1 VSGSQQVSG
10 SQRLSASGFGLWFVS
25 VSSLFAFAFGD
36 ERIGERIGLM
46 KPKRRLTRRNLL
58 KTGAAA
64 LAAST
69 VVEAQ
74 QAPAVLTGTQTGRT
88 FRGLVRHGT
97 TLDVQEL
104 RLRPTDPRQV
114 VIRSLAVAPC
124 YTIVR
129 GALSTT
135 PARRAEVPNHC
146 GFGVV
151 EAIGATVKRV
161 QVGDRVV
168 VAGTSQCGQ
177 CYQCLHGNPD
187 FCQFTFFSN
196 SDGTPPF
203 APFAEMRDGTP
214 VDAQAGIGG
223 MSEVMTA
230 FEEYCVPVFTDLP
243 AAELTLLGD
252 QLASGFAAG
261 HARMQ
266 FEPGSDVAIFGAG
279 PVGLG
284 AIQAGRVM
292 GAGQVIAIDPIRYR
306 REFALK
312 MGATTALDPNAEGD
326 GIVERVRELCKGPN
340 DRRFAGGTSYGRAG
354 NAVMA
359 RGADFVVEAAGLQ
372 AFPPKVEAQPD
383 PTNVKTVQQAWDCTR
398 MGGHVMLM
406 GFTLQPVAFPGASL
420 ALLGRTIHPGQQG
433 GLHVMRDIPR
443 YVKLIE
449 KGRIDATSM
458 ITRRYRLDQGRQA
471 IQDTADR
478 TIITGVIEFS

>member
-1 VSGSQQVSG
+1 VKKGAVS
-10 SQRLSASGFGLWFVS
+10 R
-25 VSSLFAFAFGD
+25 
-36 ERIGERIGLM
+36 
-46 KPKRRLTRRNLL
+46 RRLLRR
-58 KTGAAA
+58 GAAA
-64 LAAST
+64 LGGGVAYLAGTGTPAA
-69 VVEAQ
+69 Q
-74 QAPAVLTGTQTGRT
+74 GGQAPGVLTNTQTGRT
-88 FRGLVRHGT
+88 FRGLVRHSN
-97 TLDVQEL
+97 TLDIQEL
-104 RLRPTDPRQV
+104 RLRPADSRQV

-129 GALSTT
+129 GALGTSTI
-135 PARRAEVPNHC
+135 ARAEVPNHC

-151 EAIGATVKRV
+151 EAVGAMVKRV

-177 CYQCLHGNPD
+177 CYQCLHGRPD
-187 FCQFTFFSN
+187 YCQFTFFSN
-196 SDGTPPF
+196 ARGVEPF

-214 VDAQAGIGG
+214 VYAQAGIGG
-223 MSEVMTA
+223 MSEIMTA

-261 HARMQ
+261 HADVR
-266 FEPGSDVAIFGAG
+266 FEPGSDVVVFGAG

-284 AIQAGRVM
+284 AIQAGRVT
-292 GAGQVIAIDPIRYR
+292 GAGQVIAIDPVKYR
-306 REFALK
+306 RDFALT
-312 MGATTALDPNAEGD
+312 MGATLALDPVAEGD
-326 GIVERVRELCKGPN
+326 GLVERVRELCRGPS
-340 DRRFAGGTSYGRAG
+340 DRRFAGGVSWGRAG

-372 AFPPKVEAQPD
+372 TLPPKVEPQPD
-383 PTNVKTVQQAWDCTR
+383 PTNVKTVLQAWECTR

-406 GFTLQPVAFPGASL
+406 GFTLQPVPFPGAAL

-449 KGRIDATSM
+449 NGKLNAKSM
-458 ITRRYRLDQGRQA
+458 ITKTYRFEDSRQA
-471 IQDTADR
+471 VQDTADR
-478 TIITGVIEFS
+478 TIITGVIEFA

>member
-1 VSGSQQVSG
+1 MASKPRPG
-10 SQRLSASGFGLWFVS
+10 LS
-25 VSSLFAFAFGD
+25 
-36 ERIGERIGLM
+36 
-46 KPKRRLTRRNLL
+46 RRNVLTR
-58 KTGAAA
+58 GAAA
-64 LAAST
+64 LGGGAALLTSSGAAN
-69 VVEAQ
+69 AQ
-74 QAPAVLTGTQTGRT
+74 AQAPAVLTNTQTGRP
-88 FRGLVRHGT
+88 FRGLVRHAT

-104 RLRPTDPRQV
+104 RLLPVDPRQV

-129 GALSTT
+129 GALATN
-135 PARRAEVPNHC
+135 PANRAEVPNHC
-146 GFGVV
+146 GFGMV
-151 EAIGATVKRV
+151 EAVGALVKRV

-177 CYQCLHGNPD
+177 CYQCLHGRPD
-187 FCQFTFFSN
+187 FCQFTFFSMPQ
-196 SDGTPPF
+196 GVETFP
-203 APFAEMRDGTP
+203 PFAEMRDGTK
-214 VDAQAGIGG
+214 VYAQAGIGG

-261 HARMQ
+261 HARIQ
-266 FEPGSDVAIFGAG
+266 FEPGSDVAVFGAG
-279 PVGLG
+279 PVGVG

-292 GAGQVIAIDPIRYR
+292 GAGQVIAIDPVRYR

-312 MGATTALDPNAEGD
+312 MGATIALDPAAEGD
-326 GIVERVRELCKGPN
+326 DIVERVRELCKGPN
-340 DRRFAGGTSYGRAG
+340 DRRFAGGTTWGRAG
-354 NAVMA
+354 NAVMG

-372 AFPPKVEAQPD
+372 AFPPKVEPQPD

-406 GFTLQPVAFPGASL
+406 GFTLQPVPFPGASL

-449 KGRIDATSM
+449 KGTLDARSM
-458 ITRRYRLDQGRQA
+458 ITRRYTLDQGRQA
-471 IQDTADR
+471 VQDTADR
-478 TIITGVIEFS
+478 TIIIGVIEF

>member
-1 VSGSQQVSG
+1 M
-10 SQRLSASGFGLWFVS
+10 AT
-25 VSSLFAFAFGD
+25 
-36 ERIGERIGLM
+36 
-46 KPKRRLTRRNLL
+46 KRRLSRRNIL

-64 LAAST
+64 LAGGGVRLKPDT
-69 VVEAQ
+69 TYAQ
-74 QAPAVLTGTQTGRT
+74 SAQAQAPGVLTGTQTGRT
-88 FRGLVRHGT
+88 FRGLVRHDS

-104 RLRPTDPRQV
+104 RLLPTDPRQV

-129 GALSTT
+129 GALGTN
-135 PARRAEVPNHC
+135 PIRRAEVPNHC

-151 EAIGATVKRV
+151 EAVGPLVKRV

-177 CYQCLHGNPD
+177 CYQCLHGAPD

-196 SDGTPPF
+196 AQGVEPFPPF
-203 APFAEMRDGTP
+203 AQMRDGTP
-214 VDAQAGIGG
+214 VYAQAGIGG

-230 FEEYCVPVFTDLP
+230 FEEYCVPVFSDLP

-261 HARMQ
+261 HARIQ
-266 FEPGSDVAIFGAG
+266 FQPGSDVAVFGAG

-312 MGATTALDPNAEGD
+312 MGATVALDPNAEGD

-340 DRRFAGGTSYGRAG
+340 DRRFAGGTTYGRAG
-354 NAVMA
+354 NAIMA

-372 AFPPKVEAQPD
+372 AFPPKAGIEAQPD

-406 GFTLQPVAFPGASL
+406 GFTLQPVAFPGATL

-433 GLHVMRDIPR
+433 GLNVMRDLPR

-449 KGRIDATSM
+449 KGKIDAKSM
-458 ITRRYRLDQGRQA
+458 ITKRYTLDQSRQA
-471 IQDTADR
+471 VQDTADR
-478 TIITGVIEFS
+478 TIIVGVIEFS

>member
-1 VSGSQQVSG
+1 LLGGS
-10 SQRLSASGFGLWFVS
+10 
-25 VSSLFAFAFGD
+25 
-36 ERIGERIGLM
+36 
-46 KPKRRLTRRNLL
+46 
-58 KTGAAA
+58 AAA
-64 LAAST
+64 
-69 VVEAQ
+69 Q
-74 QAPAVLTGTQTGRT
+74 NPRAPAVVTGTQTGRT
-88 FRGLVRHGT
+88 FRGLVRHDT

-104 RLRPTDPRQV
+104 RLLPTDARQV

-129 GALSTT
+129 GALSTN
-135 PARRAEVPNHC
+135 PVRRAEVPNHC

-151 EAIGATVKRV
+151 EAVGSMVKRV
-161 QVGDRVV
+161 QVGDLV

-177 CYQCLHGNPD
+177 CYQCLHGRPD
-187 FCQFTFFSN
+187 FCQFTFFSGAQG
-196 SDGTPPF
+196 SEPF
-203 APFAEMRDGTP
+203 PPFAEMRDGTR
-214 VDAQAGIGG
+214 VYAQAGIGG

-261 HARMQ
+261 HAHMQ

-312 MGATTALDPNAEGD
+312 MGATIALDPVAEGD
-326 GIVERVRELCKGPN
+326 GIVERVRELCRGPN
-340 DRRFAGGTSYGRAG
+340 DRRFAGGTTWGRAG
-354 NAVMA
+354 NAVMG
-359 RGADFVVEAAGLQ
+359 RGADFVVEAAGVQ
-372 AFPPKVEAQPD
+372 VVPPKVEAQPD

-406 GFTLQPVAFPGASL
+406 GFTLQPVSFPGTSL

-449 KGRIDATSM
+449 KGTIDARSL
-458 ITRRYRLDQGRQA
+458 ITRRYTLDQGREA
-471 IQDTADR
+471 VQDTADR

>member
-1 VSGSQQVSG
+1 
-10 SQRLSASGFGLWFVS
+10 
-25 VSSLFAFAFGD
+25 
-36 ERIGERIGLM
+36 M
-46 KPKRRLTRRNLL
+46 TKRRLSRRSVLA
-58 KTGAAA
+58 TGAAA
-64 LAAST
+64 AVGVRLKPDTTYA
-69 VVEAQ
+69 
-74 QAPAVLTGTQTGRT
+74 QAPSITTGTQTGRP
-88 FRGLVRHGT
+88 FRGLVRHGI

-104 RLRPTDPRQV
+104 RLLPIDPRQV

-151 EAIGATVKRV
+151 EAIGAQVKRV

-177 CYQCLHGNPD
+177 CYQCLHGRPD

-196 SDGTPPF
+196 DGAPPF
-203 APFAEMRDGTP
+203 PPFAEMRDGTK

-223 MSEVMTA
+223 MSEMMTA

-243 AAELTLLGD
+243 SAELTLLGD

-266 FEPGSDVAIFGAG
+266 FEPGSDVCVFGAG

-306 REFALK
+306 REFAMK
-312 MGATTALDPNAEGD
+312 MGATTTLDPNAEGD
-326 GIVERVRELCKGPN
+326 GIVERVRELCKGHN
-340 DRRFAGGTSYGRAG
+340 DRRFAGGTTWGRAG

-372 AFPPKVEAQPD
+372 AFPPKAESQPD

-398 MGGHVMLM
+398 MGGHCMLM
-406 GFTLQPVAFPGASL
+406 GFTLQPVPFPGATL

-433 GLHVMRDIPR
+433 GLHIMRDIPR
-443 YVKLIE
+443 YVTLIE
-449 KGRIDATSM
+449 KGKIDAKSM
-458 ITRRYRLDQGRQA
+458 ITKRYTLDQAKQA
-471 IQDTADR
+471 VQDTADR
-478 TIITGVIEFS
+478 SIIVGVIEFS